1 MNLGE
6 GEKLKIPRQHKINNN
21 IALHYKNENIP
32 SFDLLSDQPIRYGVL
47 TISMPLIKQDFF
59 VYFFVYCCCCCC
71 CCCRCFCFSVV
82 FVVVVVVVFKT
93 TNGDKIKPIRD

>member
-6 GEKLKIPRQHKINNN
+6 SEKLKIPRQHKINNN
-21 IALHYKNENIP
+21 IALHHKNENIP
-32 SFDLLSDQPIRYGVL
+32 SFDLLLDQPIRYGVL

-59 VYFFVYCCCCCC
+59 VYFFVCCCCC

>member
-6 GEKLKIPRQHKINNN
+6 SEKLKIPRQHKINNN

-47 TISMPLIKQDFF
+47 TISMPLTKQDCF
-59 VYFFVYCCCCCC
+59 VYFFV
-71 CCCRCFCFSVV
+71 CCRCFCFSVV
-82 FVVVVVVVFKT
+82 FVVVVVVVF
-93 TNGDKIKPIRD
+93 